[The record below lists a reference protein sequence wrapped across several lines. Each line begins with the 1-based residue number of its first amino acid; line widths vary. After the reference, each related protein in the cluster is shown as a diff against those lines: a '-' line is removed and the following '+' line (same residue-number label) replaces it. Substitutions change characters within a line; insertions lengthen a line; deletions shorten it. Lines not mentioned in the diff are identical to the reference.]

1 MRRVPPACPGA
12 AWARRVLTER
22 KEKTVTLYNE
32 VFERTEKKYRLDAR
46 QHRQMVEA
54 LAGHLALDAFGITKI
69 TSLYFDTPGR
79 ALIERSLDKPLYKE
93 KLRLRRYGEAA
104 GEAADEDGCVF
115 VEIKK
120 KYKGVVYKRR
130 VGMSLAAAR
139 AYMGGMSYEQACA
152 CFPLSDP
159 ALAAASVSALSRQIA
174 REIDSFRAR
183 HGALRPSMVIT
194 CDRAAYAPLDAGDGE
209 LRITFD
215 TGLAYRDRF
224 DRHAPTL
231 PLLGADEAVMEI
243 KNAGPLPLWLTH
255 ALTACGAYPSSFSKY
270 GEAYRIC
277 MRAGAAPARH
287 VAGDDRRSRCAR
299 SGAKAKTLATSKGPA
314 ASAHAAPTNPASASP
329 TSTETTSKERVLDC
343 A

>member
-1 MRRVPPACPGA
+1 M
-12 AWARRVLTER
+12 
-22 KEKTVTLYNE
+22 TLYNE

-104 GEAADEDGCVF
+104 GEDADEDGCVF

-139 AYMGGMSYEQACA
+139 AYMGGMPYEQACA

-159 ALAAASVSALSRQIA
+159 ALAAASVSARSRQIA
-174 REIDSFRAR
+174 REIDS
-183 HGALRPSMVIT
+183 S
-194 CDRAAYAPLDAGDGE
+194 
-209 LRITFD
+209 
-215 TGLAYRDRF
+215 
-224 DRHAPTL
+224 
-231 PLLGADEAVMEI
+231 
-243 KNAGPLPLWLTH
+243 
-255 ALTACGAYPSSFSKY
+255 
-270 GEAYRIC
+270 
-277 MRAGAAPARH
+277 
-287 VAGDDRRSRCAR
+287 
-299 SGAKAKTLATSKGPA
+299 
-314 ASAHAAPTNPASASP
+314 
-329 TSTETTSKERVLDC
+329 
-343 A
+343 

>member
-1 MRRVPPACPGA
+1 M
-12 AWARRVLTER
+12 
-22 KEKTVTLYNE
+22 
-32 VFERTEKKYRLDAR
+32 
-46 QHRQMVEA
+46 
-54 LAGHLALDAFGITKI
+54 
-69 TSLYFDTPGR
+69 
-79 ALIERSLDKPLYKE
+79 
-93 KLRLRRYGEAA
+93 
-104 GEAADEDGCVF
+104 
-115 VEIKK
+115 
-120 KYKGVVYKRR
+120 YKRR

-287 VAGDDRRSRCAR
+287 VAGDERRSRCAR